1 MSSAMLEI
9 ASVKKSILFDVLSVI
24 DRANKATKRN
34 TLSFEFSL
42 LKEETVKRYD
52 KIYRIA
58 RNHKEMLA
66 AAFYIPPKKP
76 QEERVTVLYE
86 YLFDKAFEMVSVH
99 ELLEYIKQ
107 ENGKILIYYIAEKC
121 ISDTSYTREDIE
133 KAVKESDFRIIEM
146 LNKSRMPEKVKMSVN
161 MMLFQ
166 QKEFIDTLSE
176 YINYVHE
183 YIRDIYVDYREVFEN
198 FKSILIERFKDKSKN
213 NNLFTTV
220 VLNRLVTDDIERK
233 QIIILSL
240 IRLEYSWIKHSEKN
254 IYHIR
259 GLLFW
264 QRILHSS
271 SFTIF

>member
-76 QEERVTVLYE
+76 QEYRVTVLYE

-107 ENGKILIYYIAEKC
+107 ENGKTLIYYIAEKC

-133 KAVKESDFRIIEM
+133 KVYSGDIADIRKSARSPLAPVDF
-146 LNKSRMPEKVKMSVN
+146 
-161 MMLFQ
+161 FQ
-166 QKEFIDTLSE
+166 LC
-176 YINYVHE
+176 H
-183 YIRDIYVDYREVFEN
+183 DY
-198 FKSILIERFKDKSKN
+198 
-213 NNLFTTV
+213 
-220 VLNRLVTDDIERK
+220 
-233 QIIILSL
+233 SL
-240 IRLEYSWIKHSEKN
+240 
-254 IYHIR
+254 
-259 GLLFW
+259 
-264 QRILHSS
+264 
-271 SFTIF
+271 

>member
-9 ASVKKSILFDVLSVI
+9 ASAKKSILFDVLSVI

-52 KIYRIA
+52 KLYRIA

-76 QEERVTVLYE
+76 PEERVTVLHD

-107 ENGKILIYYIAEKC
+107 KNGETLVYYIAEKC
-121 ISDTSYTREDIE
+121 ISDTSYTREDIA
-133 KAVKESDFRIIEM
+133 KAVRESDFRIIDI
-146 LNKSRMPEKVKMSVN
+146 LNKTRLPEKVKMSVN

-166 QKEFIDTLSE
+166 QKEFIEALIE

-183 YIRDIYVDYREVFEN
+183 YIRDVYVDYREVFDN
-198 FKSILIERFKDKSKN
+198 FKSLLIERIKDKSKSS
-213 NNLFTTV
+213 NLLTTMAM
-220 VLNRLVTDDIERK
+220 NRIVTDGIERK

-240 IRLEYSWIKHSEKN
+240 IRLEYSWIKHDEKK

-259 GLLFW
+259 GLFFW

>member
-34 TLSFEFSL
+34 TLSFEYSL

-86 YLFDKAFEMVSVH
+86 YLFNKAFEMVSVH

-176 YINYVHE
+176 YINYVQE

-198 FKSILIERFKDKSKN
+198 FKSILIERFKDKSKSK
-213 NNLFTTV
+213 NLLTTMAM
-220 VLNRLVTDDIERK
+220 NRIVTDGIERK

-240 IRLEYSWIKHSEKN
+240 IRLEYSWIKHDEKKM
-254 IYHIR
+254 YHIR
-259 GLLFW
+259 GLLFL